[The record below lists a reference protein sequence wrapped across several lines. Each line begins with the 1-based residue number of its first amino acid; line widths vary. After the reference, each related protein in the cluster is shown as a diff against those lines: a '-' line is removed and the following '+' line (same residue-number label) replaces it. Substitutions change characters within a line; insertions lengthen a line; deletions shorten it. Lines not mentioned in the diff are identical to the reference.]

1 MFNETIINLEKED
14 YIDYL
19 ICVCGHTREHAEVL
33 ANMMYN

>member
-1 MFNETIINLEKED
+1 MFNESLINLEKED

-33 ANMMYN
+33 VNMMYN

>member
-1 MFNETIINLEKED
+1 MFNESIINLEKED

-19 ICVCGHTREHAEVL
+19 ICVCGHTREHAENL